1 MQNDNLTNQ
10 TIPEY
15 DFDIIVMIK
24 EGFNRIDGVKG
35 IFLAAFVVYIV
46 VAIIVQ
52 MILGIF
58 FPSPPPPEQPN
69 LLNQQI
75 VTILS
80 YPVLMPLIVGV
91 IMLAISYSRGE
102 SIELKSIFNYY
113 HLMGKLALA
122 GIMIYI
128 MTIIGFVLLVLPG
141 IYLSIAY
148 VFTLPLIADKGM
160 DVWEA
165 MELSRKA
172 VTKHWFKVFGLFF
185 LLSLIMGLGA
195 LVFGIGLIWA
205 VPLLFVTLYGLLYPL
220 IFDAVEVQ

>member
-1 MQNDNLTNQ
+1 MQNDNLINQ
-10 TIPEY
+10 NIPEY
-15 DFDIIVMIK
+15 DFDIIEMIK
-24 EGFNRIDGVKG
+24 EGFNRIEGVKG
-35 IFLAAFVVYIV
+35 VFLAAFVVYIV

-58 FPSPPPPEQPN
+58 FPSPPPPAQPN

-91 IMLAISYSRGE
+91 IMLAINYSRGE
-102 SIELKSIFNYY
+102 RIEFKSIFNYY

-122 GIMIYI
+122 GIIIYI

-172 VTKHWFKVFGLFF
+172 VTKHWFKVFGLFL
-185 LLSLIMGLGA
+185 LLSIMMGLGA

-220 IFDAVEVQ
+220 IFDGVEV